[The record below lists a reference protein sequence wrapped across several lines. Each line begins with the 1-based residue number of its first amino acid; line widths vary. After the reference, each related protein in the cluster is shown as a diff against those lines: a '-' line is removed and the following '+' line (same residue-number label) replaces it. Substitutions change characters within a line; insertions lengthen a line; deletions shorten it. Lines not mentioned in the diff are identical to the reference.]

1 MTKQDF
7 IQRVLTILNE
17 ADNVIDGAT
26 LIGADMV
33 KIDLY
38 VENLYPAAWRRAVN
52 VLPRHFFKSYSFAGQ
67 PHVQNKPQGTGYV
80 VLPDDFLVLTSFKMR
95 GWDSACLVLQPETP
109 AINSRQAN
117 EYTRGTWKRPVC
129 VRRVIVDS
137 TSLTKPK
144 DVLFYYSM
152 WRTDSLTDHGSDSL
166 TDHGSTSLTDHIYE
180 IETALYIKNV
190 KALTETGGTVDIDER
205 LIEPLAYLTASTVL
219 TSMEK
224 YDLAKML
231 DQKFTEIA

>member
-1 MTKQDF
+1 MTKQEF

-17 ADNVIDGAT
+17 ADSVIDGAT

-38 VENLYPAAWRRAVN
+38 VEKLYPAAWRRAVN
-52 VLPRHFFKSYSFAGQ
+52 VLPRHFFNSYSFAAQ

-109 AINSRQAN
+109 SINSRQAN

-129 VRRVIVDS
+129 VRGFAQPPN
-137 TSLTKPK
+137 TGK
-144 DVLFYYSM
+144 DALFYYSM
-152 WRTDSLTDHGSDSL
+152 RPGYID
-166 TDHGSTSLTDHIYE
+166 YE
-180 IETALYIKNV
+180 IETALYIKNI
-190 KALTETGGTVDIDER
+190 KTLTETGGKVDVDER